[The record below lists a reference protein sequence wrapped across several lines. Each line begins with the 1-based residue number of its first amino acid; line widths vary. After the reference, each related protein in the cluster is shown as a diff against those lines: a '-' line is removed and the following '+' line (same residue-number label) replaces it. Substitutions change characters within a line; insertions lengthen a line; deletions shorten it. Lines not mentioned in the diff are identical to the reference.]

1 MITSTEAKKL
11 IESLGKA
18 GAAVILSAGL
28 IAIFGYYMY
37 KQIEMQEKDQGHQQ
51 LTDKFI
57 QQHTERQT
65 AALEG
70 IMETYT
76 GK

>member
-1 MITSTEAKKL
+1 MITSTETRKL